1 MSDNLMSRRKFLVSA
16 GTVAAATGLAGVGL
30 AKIAAPADAV
40 AMQALAWPYPTA
52 AADQPNPE
60 ALARKAFEVY
70 MGMDGA
76 GRGCAEATWWPFVN
90 FLSGVTGGDTTW
102 NTLPKDIFRFGAG
115 GVAGWGTVCGTLNAA
130 AAIINMVVANGT
142 HRTTLTNG
150 IFQYYAETAL
160 PTNGAWKSYK
170 NTLGLATAWAPTP
183 LPLENVPSSTANSP
197 LCHSSLV
204 QWTMT
209 TGAANGGPLQKDRCG
224 KACFDIARKLTEML
238 NAYFVALTATPTYS
252 PAAVPLDPAVAACG
266 QCHATYTGAK
276 MACGSCHDNT
286 LQDGHFIDR

>member
-1 MSDNLMSRRKFLVSA
+1 MSDNLMSRRKFLA
-16 GTVAAATGLAGVGL
+16 GTGLVLGAATVSGVALLKDPDPAAAVGT
-30 AKIAAPADAV
+30 AIP
-40 AMQALAWPYPTA
+40 WPYPRA
-52 AADQPNPE
+52 EVDQPNPE
-60 ALARKAFEVY
+60 AIARRAFEVY
-70 MGMDGA
+70 MGGQ
-76 GRGCAEATWWPFVN
+76 GCCEASWWPYVEAFTTGNEATWG
-90 FLSGVTGGDTTW
+90 S
-102 NTLPKDIFRFGAG
+102 LPKNIFRFGAG

-130 AAIINMVVANGT
+130 AAVIGMVVADGA

-160 PTNGAWKSYK
+160 PTNAAWKSYQGV
-170 NTLGLATAWAPTP
+170 LGLGGGWTPAT

-224 KACFDIARKLTEML
+224 KACFDVTHKLTEML
-238 NAYFVALTATPTYS
+238 NAYFQAITPSATPS
-252 PAAVPLDPAVAACG
+252 PTAVPLDPAVAACG
-266 QCHATYTGAK
+266 TCHSTYTGAK

-286 LQDGHFIDR
+286 LIDGHMD

>member
-1 MSDNLMSRRKFLVSA
+1 MSDNLMSRRKFLAGAGLVLGAASVS
-16 GTVAAATGLAGVGL
+16 GVALL
-30 AKIAAPADAV
+30 RDADPAV
-40 AMQALAWPYPTA
+40 AEGAAVPWPYPLA

-60 ALARKAFEVY
+60 ALARRAFEVY
-70 MGMDGA
+70 MGGQ
-76 GRGCAEATWWPFVN
+76 GCCEATWWPFVES
-90 FLSGVTGGDTTW
+90 LSAATGGATTW
-102 NTLPKDIFRFGAG
+102 ATLPKNIFRFGAG

-130 AAIINMVVANGT
+130 AAVVNMVVANPA

-160 PTNGAWKSYK
+160 PTNDTWKSYQK
-170 NTLGLATAWAPTP
+170 ALGLTTDWTP
-183 LPLENVPSSTANSP
+183 NTLPLENVPSSTANSP

-224 KACFDIARKLTEML
+224 KACFDVTLKLTQLL
-238 NAYFVALTATPTYS
+238 NTYFQAITPSATPS

-266 QCHATYTGAK
+266 ACHATYTGAK

-286 LQDGHFIDR
+286 LQDGHFLD